1 LELVALEEE
10 AELVAVAADLQDQL
24 EVQLGA
30 ADIQTESRR
39 LETRFYFAEKSKIIT
54 DMDRK
59 KIFKI

>member
-10 AELVAVAADLQDQL
+10 AELAAVAAHLQDQL

-39 LETRFYFAEKSKIIT
+39 LETRFDFAVKKSKSL
-54 DMDRK
+54 
-59 KIFKI
+59 